1 MAQSHA
7 QPQPGNRA
15 LDAADLKLRE
25 EAVSF
30 PAPMEEAE
38 AAPLA
43 ELGAAQET
51 VSRRQASLWGDA
63 WRRLIR
69 NRLAVIG
76 MVIVVTF
83 TLIAIFAPVIAPYS
97 QEEAVFVVLKEDN
110 PSGQFDATEQGI
122 IRDLRGFPPS
132 WTWPMGLDENG
143 RDVFSR
149 MMYGARVSLVVGV
162 LAQFI
167 ILAIGV
173 PIGAI
178 AGYYGGQVDNALMRL
193 VDVVYAIPQLLLVLL
208 IVNWRGPGLTNIFLA
223 IGLVG
228 WVTET
233 RLVRGQ
239 FLSLR
244 EQEYVKASRV
254 AGASGPYI
262 IVRHL
267 LPNSLTPII
276 VALTFGIPT
285 AIFTEAALSFVGV
298 GIRPPQA
305 SWGQMV
311 GQGQDLV
318 RSYPHL
324 LFFPTAAIG
333 LTMLG
338 FTFLGD
344 GLRDALDPKGND

>member
-1 MAQSHA
+1 M
-7 QPQPGNRA
+7 
-15 LDAADLKLRE
+15 
-25 EAVSF
+25 
-30 PAPMEEAE
+30 
-38 AAPLA
+38 
-43 ELGAAQET
+43 
-51 VSRRQASLWGDA
+51 
-63 WRRLIR
+63 
-69 NRLAVIG
+69 
-76 MVIVVTF
+76 
-83 TLIAIFAPVIAPYS
+83 
-97 QEEAVFVVLKEDN
+97 
-110 PSGQFDATEQGI
+110 
-122 IRDLRGFPPS
+122 
-132 WTWPMGLDENG
+132 
-143 RDVFSR
+143 
-149 MMYGARVSLVVGV
+149 RV
-162 LAQFI
+162 
-167 ILAIGV
+167 
-173 PIGAI
+173 
-178 AGYYGGQVDNALMRL
+178 
-193 VDVVYAIPQLLLVLL
+193 VDVVYAITQLLLVLL
-208 IVNWRGPGLTNIFLA
+208 IVNWRGSGLANIFLA

-244 EQEYVKASRV
+244 EQEYVKASKV

-262 IVRHL
+262 ILRHL

-311 GQGQDLV
+311 GIGQTFV

-324 LFFPTAAIG
+324 LLFPTLAIG